1 MVDILVRNV
10 SPELH
15 RELKIEAVRQGVTL
29 SEAARRRMNSA
40 EPLPKPRAFTK
51 ADWLALRLP
60 NDGLPSKSP
69 EEWADEIREMRAE
82 RDAQIE
88 TAIYGKPLPHTYGDK

>member
-15 RELKIEAVRQGVTL
+15 RALKIEAARQGITL
-29 SEAARRRMNSA
+29 SEAARRRMQGKA
-40 EPLPKPRAFTK
+40 PLPKPRPFTK
-51 ADWLALRLP
+51 DDWLALRVQGE
-60 NDGLPSKSP
+60 GLPWKSP
-69 EEWADEIREMRAE
+69 QEWADEIREMRAE

-88 TAIYGKPLPHTYGDK
+88 TAIDGKPLPHTYDDK